1 MNILAIDTSGEDC
14 GILILNENFKKPFVL
29 VKEKINRG
37 YSECLPSLLETAL
50 ANSELTISAID
61 RFGVCIGPGSFTGI
75 RIGISFAKGLSLVQK
90 IPIVGLSTLEIF
102 AKSINKEFE
111 ERPILAVVDSKQDE
125 YFIQIFSKDNKIAN
139 EPYVATSKQIIDLK
153 LENFTIVCSENS
165 NLLSLTEINQI
176 TNINKINTE
185 QKLKVIAQQS
195 TIATEPFNNLTP
207 IYLRAPDAKPQAKF
221 AVERI

>member
-14 GILILNENFKKPFVL
+14 GILILNESFKKPFVL

-37 YSECLPSLLETAL
+37 YSECLPSLLETVL

-75 RIGISFAKGLSLVQK
+75 RIGISFAKGLSLVHK

-102 AKSINKEFE
+102 AKSINKDFE
-111 ERPILAVVDSKQDE
+111 ERPILAVVDSKKDE
-125 YFIQIFSKDNKIAN
+125 YFIQIYSEDNKITN
-139 EPYVATSKQIIDLK
+139 EPYVATTKQIIDLN

-165 NLLSLTEINQI
+165 NLLSLTEINQLK
-176 TNINKINTE
+176 NINKVNTE

-207 IYLRAPDAKPQAKF
+207 IYLRAPDAKPQTKF
-221 AVERI
+221 TVERI